1 MHPEQR
7 GSEGRRSFVPR
18 FKFGLETPLVGRY
31 VGEDKKLVF
40 APPLWYD
47 RLMLACVVGG
57 FAWAL
62 AAFFNFGLPLLEALG
77 SLWWVGVAVM
87 FAGVWA
93 YLSNERLV
101 CDLRARTF
109 VRWEGTGLFVRVSR
123 GRLEDLDAM
132 VLTASQFLE
141 PFGYGVRYR
150 MVLHWKGSRWPLLVV
165 GQWSYALQPGQPLN
179 AAAGSLVSLGARHAK
194 SLGVAFYDNSYFD
207 SPAPQRAV

>member
-1 MHPEQR
+1 MQPEQR

-47 RLMLACVVGG
+47 RLMLGCVVGG
-57 FAWAL
+57 LL
-62 AAFFNFGLPLLEALG
+62 AVATNFTNFGNELLQLIG
-77 SLWWVGVAVM
+77 SWWWIGAAVT
-87 FAGVWA
+87 FAGIWA

-101 CDLRARTF
+101 CDLRSGTF
-109 VRWEGTGLFVRVSR
+109 TRWEGTGLFVKVSR
-123 GRLEDLDAM
+123 GRLQDLDAV
-132 VLTASQFLE
+132 VLLASRFLA
-141 PFGYGVRYR
+141 PFGHGVQYR

-179 AAAGSLVSLGARHAK
+179 AAAGSLLGLGARYSK
-194 SLGVAFYDNSYFD
+194 SLGVAFYDNSYFE
-207 SPAPQRAV
+207 SAPPQRAV